1 MTILKLKSLNT
12 EYKYIAIE
20 GNIGVGKT
28 TLAKFLSKGFDGSV
42 LLEEFAENKFLK
54 EFYKSGNYSFQMEMQ
69 FLIDRSLQM
78 NNFFKTKHQL
88 IFSDFHISKSLIF
101 SKMNLDNLSYSIIKN
116 AHLNLFKHFPKPD
129 VIIFLDCTIENIM
142 KNIVKRNRS
151 FEKNFK
157 REYIE
162 KLIKN
167 YNIWIDKQNTPVLRI
182 DSEGIQFTDN
192 KELKKR
198 FISLLK
204 FKY

>member
-1 MTILKLKSLNT
+1 MLKLLNND
-12 EYKYIAIE
+12 YKYIAIE

-28 TLAKFLSKGFDGSV
+28 TLAKFLSKEFNGSI
-42 LLEEFAENKFLK
+42 LLEEFTDNKFLK

-78 NNFFKTKHQL
+78 NDFFKNNHQF

-101 SKMNLDNLSYSIIKN
+101 SKMNLDNTSYNIIKN
-116 AHLNLFKHFPKPD
+116 AHLNLFQHFPKPD
-129 VIIFLDCTIENIM
+129 AVIFIDGSIENIM
-142 KNIVKRNRS
+142 DNIDKRNRS

-157 REYIE
+157 REYLE

-167 YNIWIDKQNTPVLRI
+167 YNSWIDNQSTPVFRI
-182 DSEGIQFTDN
+182 DSKEIKLTDIE
-192 KELKKR
+192 ELKNR

>member
-1 MTILKLKSLNT
+1 MLKLLNFD
-12 EYKYIAIE
+12 YKYIAIE

-28 TLAKFLSKGFDGSV
+28 TLTKFLSKEFNGSV
-42 LLEEFAENKFLK
+42 LLEEYTENKFLK
-54 EFYKSGNYSFQMEMQ
+54 KFYKSGNYSFEMEMQ

-78 NNFFKTKHQL
+78 NDFFEKKHQL

-101 SKMNLDNLSYSIIKN
+101 SKMNLDNTSYKIIKN
-116 AHLNLFKHFPKPD
+116 AHLNLFQHFPKPD
-129 VIIFLDCTIENIM
+129 AIIFIDGSIENILE
-142 KNIVKRNRS
+142 NIDKRNRS

-157 REYIE
+157 REYLE

-167 YNIWIDKQNTPVLRI
+167 YNSWIDNQITPVYKI
-182 DSEGIQFTDN
+182 DSDEIKSSDDD
-192 KELKKR
+192 ELKNR

>member
-1 MTILKLKSLNT
+1 MLKLLNND
-12 EYKYIAIE
+12 YKYIAIE

-28 TLAKFLSKGFDGSV
+28 TLAKFLSKEFNGSI
-42 LLEEFAENKFLK
+42 LLEEFTENKFLK

-78 NNFFKTKHQL
+78 NDFFKNNHQF

-101 SKMNLDNLSYSIIKN
+101 SKMNLDNTSYNIIKN
-116 AHLNLFKHFPKPD
+116 AHLNLFQHFPKPD
-129 VIIFLDCTIENIM
+129 AVIFIDGSIENIM
-142 KNIVKRNRS
+142 ENIDKRNRS

-157 REYIE
+157 REYLE

-167 YNIWIDKQNTPVLRI
+167 YNSWIDYQSTPVFRI
-182 DSEGIQFTDN
+182 DSKEIKLTDIE
-192 KELKKR
+192 ELKNR

-204 FKY
+204 FK

>member
-1 MTILKLKSLNT
+1 MTILMLKLLNFDN
-12 EYKYIAIE
+12 KYIAIE

-28 TLAKFLSKGFDGSV
+28 TLTKFLSKEFNGSV
-42 LLEEFAENKFLK
+42 LLEEYTENKFLK
-54 EFYKSGNYSFQMEMQ
+54 KFYKSGNYSFEMEMQ

-78 NNFFKTKHQL
+78 NDFFEKKHQL

-101 SKMNLDNLSYSIIKN
+101 SKMNLDNTSYKIIKN
-116 AHLNLFKHFPKPD
+116 AHLNLFQHFPKPD
-129 VIIFLDCTIENIM
+129 AIIFIDGSIENILE
-142 KNIVKRNRS
+142 NIDKRNRS

-157 REYIE
+157 REYLE

-167 YNIWIDKQNTPVLRI
+167 YNSWIDNQITPVYKI
-182 DSEGIQFTDN
+182 DSEEIKSSDDD
-192 KELKKR
+192 ELKNR

>member
-129 VIIFLDCTIENIM
+129 VIIFLDSTIENIM

>member
-1 MTILKLKSLNT
+1 MNND
-12 EYKYIAIE
+12 YKYIAIE

-28 TLAKFLSKGFDGSV
+28 TLAKFLSKEFNGSI
-42 LLEEFAENKFLK
+42 LLEEFTENKFLK

-78 NNFFKTKHQL
+78 NDFFKNNHQF

-101 SKMNLDNLSYSIIKN
+101 SKMNLDNTSYNIIKN
-116 AHLNLFKHFPKPD
+116 AHLNLFQHFPKPD
-129 VIIFLDCTIENIM
+129 AVIFIDGSIENIM
-142 KNIVKRNRS
+142 ENIDKRNRS

-157 REYIE
+157 REYLE

-167 YNIWIDKQNTPVLRI
+167 YNSWIDNQSTPVFRI
-182 DSEGIQFTDN
+182 DSEEIKLTDIE
-192 KELKKR
+192 ELKNR

>member
-1 MTILKLKSLNT
+1 MLKLLNND
-12 EYKYIAIE
+12 YKYIAIE

-28 TLAKFLSKGFDGSV
+28 TLAKFLSKEFNGSI
-42 LLEEFAENKFLK
+42 LLEEFTENKFLK

-78 NNFFKTKHQL
+78 NDFFKNNHQF

-101 SKMNLDNLSYSIIKN
+101 SKMNLDNTSYNIIKN
-116 AHLNLFKHFPKPD
+116 AHLNLFQHFPKPD
-129 VIIFLDCTIENIM
+129 AVIFIDGSIENIM
-142 KNIVKRNRS
+142 ENIDKRNRS

-157 REYIE
+157 REYLE

-167 YNIWIDKQNTPVLRI
+167 YNSWIDNQSTPVFRI
-182 DSEGIQFTDN
+182 DSEEIKLTDI
-192 KELKKR
+192 KELKNR

>member
-1 MTILKLKSLNT
+1 MKLLNND
-12 EYKYIAIE
+12 YKYIAIE

-28 TLAKFLSKGFDGSV
+28 TLAKFLSKEFNGSI
-42 LLEEFAENKFLK
+42 LLEEFTENKFLK

-78 NNFFKTKHQL
+78 NDFFKNNHQF

-101 SKMNLDNLSYSIIKN
+101 SKMNLDNTSYNIIKN
-116 AHLNLFKHFPKPD
+116 AHLNLFQHFPKPD
-129 VIIFLDCTIENIM
+129 AVIFIDGSIENIM
-142 KNIVKRNRS
+142 ENIDKRNRS

-157 REYIE
+157 REYLE

-167 YNIWIDKQNTPVLRI
+167 YNSWIDNQSTPVFRI
-182 DSEGIQFTDN
+182 DSEEIKLTDIE
-192 KELKKR
+192 ELKNR

>member
-1 MTILKLKSLNT
+1 MLKLLNND
-12 EYKYIAIE
+12 YKYIAIE

-28 TLAKFLSKGFDGSV
+28 TLAKFLSKEFNGSI
-42 LLEEFAENKFLK
+42 LLEEFTDNKFLK

-78 NNFFKTKHQL
+78 NDFFKNNHQF

-101 SKMNLDNLSYSIIKN
+101 SKMNLDNTSYNIIKN
-116 AHLNLFKHFPKPD
+116 AHLNLFQHLPKPD
-129 VIIFLDCTIENIM
+129 AVIFIDGSIENIM
-142 KNIVKRNRS
+142 ENIDKRNRS

-157 REYIE
+157 REYLE

-167 YNIWIDKQNTPVLRI
+167 YNSWIANQSTPVFRI
-182 DSEGIQFTDN
+182 DSKEIKLTDVE
-192 KELKKR
+192 ELKNR

-204 FKY
+204 IKY

>member
-1 MTILKLKSLNT
+1 MLKLLNFD
-12 EYKYIAIE
+12 YKYIAIE

-28 TLAKFLSKGFDGSV
+28 TLTKFLSKEFNGSV
-42 LLEEFAENKFLK
+42 LLEEYTENKFLK
-54 EFYKSGNYSFQMEMQ
+54 KFYKSGNYSFEMEMQ

-78 NNFFKTKHQL
+78 NDFFEKKHQL

-101 SKMNLDNLSYSIIKN
+101 SKMNLDNKSYKIIKN
-116 AHLNLFKHFPKPD
+116 AHLNLFQHFPKPD
-129 VIIFLDCTIENIM
+129 AIIFIDGSIENILE
-142 KNIVKRNRS
+142 NIDKRNRS

-157 REYIE
+157 REYLE

-167 YNIWIDKQNTPVLRI
+167 YNSWIDNQITPVYKI
-182 DSEGIQFTDN
+182 DSEEIKSSDDD
-192 KELKKR
+192 ELKNR

>member
-1 MTILKLKSLNT
+1 MLKLLNND
-12 EYKYIAIE
+12 YKYIAIE

-28 TLAKFLSKGFDGSV
+28 TLAKFLSKEFNGSI
-42 LLEEFAENKFLK
+42 LLEEFTDNKFLK
-54 EFYKSGNYSFQMEMQ
+54 EFYQSGNYSFQMEMQ

-78 NNFFKTKHQL
+78 NNFFKNNHQF

-101 SKMNLDNLSYSIIKN
+101 SKMNLDNTSYNIIKN
-116 AHLNLFKHFPKPD
+116 AHLNLFQHFPKPD
-129 VIIFLDCTIENIM
+129 AVIFIDGSIENIM
-142 KNIVKRNRS
+142 ENIDKRNRS

-157 REYIE
+157 REYLE

-167 YNIWIDKQNTPVLRI
+167 YNSWIDNQSTPVFRI
-182 DSEGIQFTDN
+182 DSEEIKLTDIE
-192 KELKKR
+192 ELKNR

>member
-1 MTILKLKSLNT
+1 MLKLLNND
-12 EYKYIAIE
+12 YKYIAIE

-28 TLAKFLSKGFDGSV
+28 TLAKFLSKEFNGSI
-42 LLEEFAENKFLK
+42 LLEEFTENKFLK

-78 NNFFKTKHQL
+78 NDFFKNNHQF

-101 SKMNLDNLSYSIIKN
+101 SKMNLDNTSYNIIKN
-116 AHLNLFKHFPKPD
+116 AHLNLFQHFPKPD
-129 VIIFLDCTIENIM
+129 AVIFIDGSIENIM
-142 KNIVKRNRS
+142 ENIDKRNRS

-157 REYIE
+157 REYLE

-167 YNIWIDKQNTPVLRI
+167 YNSWIDNQSTPVFRI
-182 DSEGIQFTDN
+182 DSEEIKLTDIEEFKN
-192 KELKKR
+192 R

>member
-1 MTILKLKSLNT
+1 MLKLLNND
-12 EYKYIAIE
+12 YKYIAIE

-28 TLAKFLSKGFDGSV
+28 TLAKFLSKEFNGSI
-42 LLEEFAENKFLK
+42 LLEEFTDNKFLK

-78 NNFFKTKHQL
+78 NNFFKNNHQF

-101 SKMNLDNLSYSIIKN
+101 SKMNLDNNSYNIIKN
-116 AHLNLFKHFPKPD
+116 AHLNLFQHFPKPD
-129 VIIFLDCTIENIM
+129 AVIFIDGSIENIM
-142 KNIVKRNRS
+142 ENIDKRNRS

-157 REYIE
+157 REYLE

-167 YNIWIDKQNTPVLRI
+167 YNSWIDNQSTPVFRI
-182 DSEGIQFTDN
+182 DSEEIKLTDIE
-192 KELKKR
+192 KLKNR

>member
-1 MTILKLKSLNT
+1 MLKLLNND
-12 EYKYIAIE
+12 YKYIAIE

-28 TLAKFLSKGFDGSV
+28 TLAKFLSKEFNGSI
-42 LLEEFAENKFLK
+42 LLEEFTENKFLK

-78 NNFFKTKHQL
+78 NDFFKNNHQF

-101 SKMNLDNLSYSIIKN
+101 SKMNLDNTSYNIIKN
-116 AHLNLFKHFPKPD
+116 AHLNLFQQFPKPD
-129 VIIFLDCTIENIM
+129 AVIFIDGSIENIIE
-142 KNIVKRNRS
+142 NIDKRNRS

-157 REYIE
+157 REYLE

-167 YNIWIDKQNTPVLRI
+167 YNSWIDNQSTPVFRI
-182 DSEGIQFTDN
+182 DSEEIKLTDSD
-192 KELKKR
+192 ELKNR

>member
-1 MTILKLKSLNT
+1 MLKLLNND
-12 EYKYIAIE
+12 YKYIAIE

-28 TLAKFLSKGFDGSV
+28 TLAKFLSKEFNGSI
-42 LLEEFAENKFLK
+42 LLEEFTDNKFLK

-78 NNFFKTKHQL
+78 NDFFKNNHQF

-101 SKMNLDNLSYSIIKN
+101 SKMNLDNTSYNIIKN
-116 AHLNLFKHFPKPD
+116 AHLNLFQHFPKPD
-129 VIIFLDCTIENIM
+129 AVIFIDGSIENIM
-142 KNIVKRNRS
+142 ENIDKRNRS

-157 REYIE
+157 REYLE

-167 YNIWIDKQNTPVLRI
+167 YNSWIDNQSIPVFRI
-182 DSEGIQFTDN
+182 DSKEIKLTDIE
-192 KELKKR
+192 ELKNR

-204 FKY
+204 IKY